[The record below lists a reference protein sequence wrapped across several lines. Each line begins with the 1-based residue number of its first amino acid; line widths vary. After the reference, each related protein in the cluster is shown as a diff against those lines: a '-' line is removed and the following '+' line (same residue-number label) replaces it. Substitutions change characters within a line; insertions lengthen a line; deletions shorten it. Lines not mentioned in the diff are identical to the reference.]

1 MQMLRNCL
9 IVGLGGAAGTVSRY
23 LLGLLPLKP
32 QSGFPLITLLINVA
46 GAFLIGLVIAFAVK
60 NQSVDSSLL
69 LLLKIGFCGGFTTF
83 STFSLETA
91 ELFQNGKYFIAL
103 SYIILSVALSIAAV
117 FGAEALVK

>member
-46 GAFLIGLVIAFAVK
+46 GAFLIGLIIAFAVK

>member
-23 LLGLLPLKP
+23 LLGLLPFKP